1 MSARFA
7 TIDDRQLLKLLETG
21 LGATAAAKQLALPCE
36 LVTQR
41 VKQYLDSGILR
52 PTAEMDVVD
61 WKSYGKW
68 MKARHTPEAA

>member
-21 LGATAAAKQLALPCE
+21 LGATAAAKQLDLPCE
-36 LVTQR
+36 LITHR

-52 PTAEMDVVD
+52 PAEEIGVVD
-61 WKSYGKW
+61 WKAYGKW